1 MDADELADLIRRAQ
15 ARETAA
21 FDALVECYSAR
32 LYGYLYR
39 LTGSRH
45 DAEDLLQ
52 ELFVRVVKMIG
63 RYEHDGRFEAWLF
76 RIATNLAMD
85 SLRRKK
91 SLKLVSM
98 TSGGECEGHGCPDF
112 SATIPAETTS
122 DPAWQ
127 VEREERRSQVRRAI
141 DALPPKQK
149 TTLVLS
155 YYQQLSYTE
164 VAEALGCSAGTVK
177 TQMFRALKTLARIL
191 PSSAGG
197 EQ

>member
-1 MDADELADLIRRAQ
+1 METTDRSLIDAHCQGDPTAFATLLRRHGS
-15 ARETAA
+15 TV
-21 FDALVECYSAR
+21 L
-32 LYGYLYR
+32 GYLVK
-39 LTGSRH
+39 LTGDRCM
-45 DAEDLLQ
+45 AEDLFQ
-52 ELFVRVVKMIG
+52 ETFKRAHEKARTIRTDHVRS
-63 RYEHDGRFEAWLF
+63 WLF

-98 TSGGECEGHGCPDF
+98 AAGGECEGNGCPDF
-112 SATIPAETTS
+112 SATIPAEETS

-127 VEREERRSQVRRAI
+127 IELEERRSQVRRAI
-141 DALPPKQK
+141 DSLPPKQK

-155 YYQQLSYTE
+155 YYQQLSYSE